1 MIDPTDI
8 PRAIVKLRE
17 RIKAKKE
24 LIRFT
29 EIEVGEL
36 ERTIVKMVNNDK

>member
-8 PRAIVKLRE
+8 PRATAKLSE
-17 RIKAKKE
+17 RIKAKRE

-29 EIEVGEL
+29 EMEIGEL
-36 ERTIVKMVNNDK
+36 ERTIEKMGHGD